1 VSQPTSIPLTPHQR
15 RVITLALERMACDP
29 SMDMR
34 DAVEMEELAGYVIGN
49 LTMEAEL

>member
-1 VSQPTSIPLTPHQR
+1 VTQPTSIPLTPHQR
-15 RVITLALERMACDP
+15 RVITVALERMACDP

-34 DAVEMEELAGYVIGN
+34 DAVEMEKLAGFVLGN